1 MPEMGYFFITGKRG
15 IGLQFIF
22 NRLLSYSHSQLLKC
36 IIWADVYAANAPFHC
51 SAWEGDSV
59 LTKPAFFSHTE
70 KPQSS
75 TENLAGGKKEMAEK
89 VFFQYTPLM
98 SWGEICIAWWLRNPG
113 NYLRAP
119 RGLICDEYRLRDNAS
134 QSIPV
139 WECQW
144 EQQLPWFSAS

>member
-1 MPEMGYFFITGKRG
+1 MPEMGYFFITGQRG
-15 IGLQFIF
+15 IRLRLIF
-22 NRLLSYSHSQLLKC
+22 NRSVVYSHSQLFKC
-36 IIWADVYAANAPFHC
+36 IIRVDVYAVFHC

-59 LTKPAFFSHTE
+59 PTKRSFSVGHIQASRSFTGI
-70 KPQSS
+70 
-75 TENLAGGKKEMAEK
+75 LAGKKEMAEK
-89 VFFQYTPLM
+89 VLFQSSPLM

-119 RGLICDEYRLRDNAS
+119 PGLICDEYRLRDNAS

-144 EQQLPWFSAS
+144 EQRLPCFSVS